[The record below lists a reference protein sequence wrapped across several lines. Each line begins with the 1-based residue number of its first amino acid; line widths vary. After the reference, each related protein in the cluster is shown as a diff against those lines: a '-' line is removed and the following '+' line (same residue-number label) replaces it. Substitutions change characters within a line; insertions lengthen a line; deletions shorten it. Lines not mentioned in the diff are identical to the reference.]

1 MSHGGDDELPEE
13 HEEHVNHEAW
23 VIPYADLLTLL
34 MAMFIALFAM
44 STVDISKFK
53 ALAIGFNEALGGG
66 KLNAAIGG
74 DKNQSSPAFGAGQ
87 SNGPLSGQPS
97 LISPNQ
103 LPPGTTLQ
111 QVLADLVS
119 RGNTSAAKSG
129 QQVTLDQVK
138 QLLESRAA
146 ALGLSGQL
154 KVTERKDGLLV
165 TVVTD
170 RVLFDTGKSTLR
182 PESLPLLRIIGVVLQ
197 GVDNPLKITGYTD
210 NQPFNGP
217 DGNDFLSFARAI
229 AVRDFLVSIGVPDA
243 RITDVQG
250 AGPRD
255 PVAMN
260 DTEAHRLQNRRV
272 EILVVSNAVKKILDA
287 NGVGDSPAPK
297 TSTTLPLSNS
307 VTSGLSPPVSS
318 PVGGVT
324 PNISPNGG

>member
-44 STVDISKFK
+44 STVDVSKFK

-74 DKNQSSPAFGAGQ
+74 NSNQSSPAFGAGQ

-97 LISPNQ
+97 LVSQDQ
-103 LPPGTTLQ
+103 LPAGTTLQ

-119 RGNTSAAKSG
+119 KGNMTAAKST
-129 QQVTLDQVK
+129 QQVTLGDLK
-138 QLLESRAA
+138 QAIEERAA
-146 ALGLSGQL
+146 ALGLTGQL
-154 KVTERKDGLLV
+154 NVTERRNGLLV

-182 PESLPLLRIIGVVLQ
+182 PESLPLLRIIGEVLKT
-197 GVDNPLKITGYTD
+197 VNNPLTITGYTD
-210 NQPFNGP
+210 SQPFNGP
-217 DGNDFLSFARAI
+217 DGNDFLSFARAV
-229 AVRDFLVSIGVPDA
+229 AVRDDLVSVGVPDA
-243 RITDVQG
+243 RMEASGEG
-250 AGPRD
+250 ARD
-255 PVAMN
+255 PVASN
-260 DTEAHRLQNRRV
+260 ATTTGQQRNRRV
-272 EILVVSNAVKKILDA
+272 EILVESNAVKQVLENSGLG
-287 NGVGDSPAPK
+287 NGPAPK
-297 TSTTLPLSNS
+297 TTTTLPLSNS

-318 PVGGVT
+318 PVDTVKPNLGASGG
-324 PNISPNGG
+324 